1 MILLIDAGNSR
12 IKWRLQCA
20 SKGRVEA
27 EGALV
32 HDDIDRL
39 ATRYESF
46 MEEFSNILQRQM
58 R

>member
-27 EGALV
+27 EGALSPGKQDHRV
-32 HDDIDRL
+32 GPCQDG
-39 ATRYESF
+39 AA
-46 MEEFSNILQRQM
+46 RQL
-58 R
+58 RQN